1 MWLVPGIPLVPQIL
15 KEILH
20 FPVAKWKHRGF
31 SLRRERGAGAA
42 AVPGKDWGFSAA
54 HTLRGEPEV
63 VDLGEHLGVKVRRH
77 HLSLSG
83 SLLALAEL

>member
-20 FPVAKWKHRGF
+20 FPVARWKHRGF

-54 HTLRGEPEV
+54 HTLRAEPEV

-77 HLSLSG
+77 HLSHSG

>member
-15 KEILH
+15 KKILYFH
-20 FPVAKWKHRGF
+20 VAGWKHGGF

-42 AVPGKDWGFSAA
+42 AMPGKDWAFSAA

-63 VDLGEHLGVKVRRH
+63 VDPGEHLDVTLKRH
-77 HLSLSG
+77 HLSLSA